1 MPKKFE
7 PPILKALDE
16 LYEKTR
22 KKVKP
27 LYPYDKRTGKI
38 ELPDDVVADLKFL
51 MLVGRKPEALKR
63 VTELTGASLRVS
75 KDYVDSLQ

>member
-7 PPILKALDE
+7 PPILKALED

-22 KKVKP
+22 KKVAP
-27 LYPYDKRTGKI
+27 LYPVNKKTGKI

-51 MLVGRKPEALKR
+51 ILVGRKPEALKR
-63 VTELTGASLRVS
+63 VTELTGAGLRVS
-75 KDYVDSLQ
+75 KDYIDSLQ